1 MEDKEVKTMNK
12 IDTNMSAYLHTYEAY
27 RIPKGTTVKDAAGKD
42 VVLSE
47 EKDVL
52 VLTEKASRQLI
63 EDRRDYGGML
73 QMKAELAAQKT
84 QEEGMKQ
91 FMKDQAKA
99 LAVFRSMSNGDVV
112 PSSDEKKLMEYDDK
126 LYQAAKMAQAMA
138 QRMKKEIE
146 KKKSEWDEKE
156 EAEQRKKMD
165 ELCEASNEAALAVGT
180 GSHEFSAA
188 QKQHIV
194 EVDSSGVD
202 FSSLT
207 AVNLG
212 SGVTGTNI
220 DLSL

>member
-1 MEDKEVKTMNK
+1 MNK

-42 VVLSE
+42 MVLSE

>member
-1 MEDKEVKTMNK
+1 MNK
-12 IDTNMSAYLHTYEAY
+12 IDNNMSAYLHAYEAY
-27 RIPKGTTVKDAAGKD
+27 RVPKGTAVKDAAGKD

-112 PSSDEKKLMEYDDK
+112 PSSDEKKLMDYDDK

>member
-1 MEDKEVKTMNK
+1 MNK

-156 EAEQRKKMD
+156 KAEQRKKMD

>member
-1 MEDKEVKTMNK
+1 MNK
-12 IDTNMSAYLHTYEAY
+12 IDNNMSAYLHAYEAY
-27 RIPKGTTVKDAAGKD
+27 RVPKGTAVKDAAGKD

-73 QMKAELAAQKT
+73 QMKAELATQKT

-112 PSSDEKKLMEYDDK
+112 PSSDEKKLMDYDDK

>member
-1 MEDKEVKTMNK
+1 MNK

-42 VVLSE
+42 MVLSE

-99 LAVFRSMSNGDVV
+99 LAVLRSMSNGDVV

>member
-1 MEDKEVKTMNK
+1 MQK
-12 IDTNMSAYLHTYEAY
+12 IDNNMKAYLHSYEAY
-27 RIPKGTTVKDAAGKD
+27 RVPKGTAVKDAAGKD

-52 VLTEKASRQLI
+52 VLTEKSSKQLI

-73 QMKAELAAQKT
+73 QTKAELAAQKT
-84 QEEGMKQ
+84 QEEGMKKM
-91 FMKDQAKA
+91 MKEQAKA
-99 LAVFRSMSNGDVV
+99 LAVFRSMADGDIV
-112 PSSDEKKLMEYDDK
+112 PSSDERKLMEYDDK

-138 QRMKKEIE
+138 QRMKEVE

-156 EAEQRKKMD
+156 EAEDKQRME
-165 ELCEASNEAALAVGT
+165 ELCAASNEAALAVGT
-180 GSHEFSAA
+180 GSREFSAA

-202 FSSLT
+202 FSTLT

-212 SGVTGTNI
+212 SGVTGANI

>member
-1 MEDKEVKTMNK
+1 M
-12 IDTNMSAYLHTYEAY
+12 
-27 RIPKGTTVKDAAGKD
+27 
-42 VVLSE
+42 VLSE

-220 DLSL
+220 DLSV

>member
-1 MEDKEVKTMNK
+1 MNK
-12 IDTNMSAYLHTYEAY
+12 IDNNMSAYLHAYEAY
-27 RIPKGTTVKDAAGKD
+27 RVPKGTAVKDAAGKD

-112 PSSDEKKLMEYDDK
+112 PSSDEKKLMDYDDK

-202 FSSLT
+202 FSSLI

>member
-1 MEDKEVKTMNK
+1 MNK
-12 IDTNMSAYLHTYEAY
+12 IDNNMSAYLHAYEAY
-27 RIPKGTTVKDAAGKD
+27 RVPKGTAVKDAAGKD

-112 PSSDEKKLMEYDDK
+112 PSSDEKKLMDYDDK

-165 ELCEASNEAALAVGT
+165 ELYEASNEAALAVGT
-180 GSHEFSAA
+180 GSYEFSAA

>member
-1 MEDKEVKTMNK
+1 MQK
-12 IDTNMSAYLHTYEAY
+12 IDNNMKAYLHNYEAY
-27 RIPKGTTVKDAAGKD
+27 RVPTGTMVKDALGKD

-52 VLTEKASRQLI
+52 VLTEKSGKQLI

-73 QMKAELAAQKT
+73 QMKAEVAAQKT

-91 FMKDQAKA
+91 MMEDQAKA
-99 LAVFRSMSNGDVV
+99 LAVFRSLANGDVV
-112 PSSDEKKLMEYDDK
+112 PTSDERKLMEYDDK
-126 LYQAAKMAQAMA
+126 LYQAGKAAQAIA

-156 EAEQRKKMD
+156 EAEQQKKMD

-180 GSHEFSAA
+180 GSHDFSAA

-194 EVDSSGVD
+194 EVDSSEVD
-202 FSSLT
+202 FSTLT

-212 SGVTGTNI
+212 AGVIGTNI